1 MPSGNTNIMKEFRN
15 TFNDIKENFNS
26 PFRIKSDYESIDK
39 FTSNCEGKYGI
50 EQQIDSQNDELLK
63 CEKFVNDLSLVLRT
77 NQLKDDSEYIE
88 YIQEVNSY
96 ISEYK
101 EAINNLSQLLDYAG

>member
-15 TFNDIKENFNS
+15 TFNDIKETFNS
-26 PFRIKSDYESIDK
+26 YESIDK

-50 EQQIDSQNDELLK
+50 EQQMDSQNDELLK

-77 NQLKDDSEYIE
+77 NQLKDDSEYIK
-88 YIQEVNSY
+88 YIQEVNFY

-101 EAINNLSQLLDYAG
+101 EVINKLSQLLDYAG

>member
-50 EQQIDSQNDELLK
+50 EQQIDSQNDEFK
-63 CEKFVNDLSLVLRT
+63 S
-77 NQLKDDSEYIE
+77 S
-88 YIQEVNSY
+88 S
-96 ISEYK
+96 
-101 EAINNLSQLLDYAG
+101 

>member
-15 TFNDIKENFNS
+15 SFNDIKENFNS
-26 PFRIKSDYESIDK
+26 PFRIKSDYESIEK
-39 FTSNCEGKYGI
+39 FTSNCEGKYEI
-50 EQQIDSQNDELLK
+50 EQQIDSQNDSLLE

-88 YIQEVNSY
+88 YIQEVNFY
-96 ISEYK
+96 INEYE
-101 EAINNLSQLLDYAG
+101 EAINKLSQLLDYAG